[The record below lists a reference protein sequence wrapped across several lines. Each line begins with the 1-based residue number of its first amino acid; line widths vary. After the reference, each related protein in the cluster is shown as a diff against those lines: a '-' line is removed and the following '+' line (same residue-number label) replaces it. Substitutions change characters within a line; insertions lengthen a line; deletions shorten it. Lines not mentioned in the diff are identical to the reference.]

1 MKIPKVWE
9 ILKKFMDSCK
19 FLDWQISESEE
30 WIKIGDEYHNFL
42 YVRDIHPASFKR
54 IISNRKCIVRKGLS
68 YSVVDASYTAWL
80 LSEPPS
86 ENLIETIF
94 ENPEFFRRTA
104 IYDLSPL
111 LEGKNVCIK
120 LNNTKSRVFKEFEH
134 FLKRE
139 LNVKLAPISNL
150 KTRSAKCTIA
160 NMA

>member
-19 FLDWQISESEE
+19 FSDWQISESEE

-42 YVRDIHPASFKR
+42 YVRDIHPSSFKR
-54 IISNRKCIVRKGLS
+54 IISNRKCVVRKGLS

-80 LSEPPS
+80 LSEPPA

-94 ENPEFFRRTA
+94 ENPKFFRRTA

-111 LEGKNVCIK
+111 LEGKNVCAR
-120 LNNTKSRVFKEFEH
+120 LNHTQSRVFKEFEN

-139 LNVKLAPISNL
+139 LKVKLSPLSNP
-150 KTRSAKCTIA
+150 KTKSTKYTVAKIA
-160 NMA
+160 